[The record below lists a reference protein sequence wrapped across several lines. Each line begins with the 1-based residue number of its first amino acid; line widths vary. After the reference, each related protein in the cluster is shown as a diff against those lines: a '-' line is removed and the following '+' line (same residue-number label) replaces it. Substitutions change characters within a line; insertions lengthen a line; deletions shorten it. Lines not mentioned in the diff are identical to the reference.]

1 MTMTNCK
8 DLVWPALNS
17 AFEESV
23 SITDEDGECRITV
36 PFERAD
42 RDAITLWI
50 RREGE
55 EYVISDEGETYG
67 YLYLSNIN
75 LDQSRREK
83 RLSSTKQ
90 RFDLDSAKYEIKL
103 TTSKERLGQRLLDAI
118 QAVQSISYLS
128 YTRRQYTQTDFR
140 DEVGSYLNGKGYHY
154 ERNVDVEGD
163 SEPHRVDFH
172 VQNGKPT
179 YLDAL
184 HAEDVST
191 SHGMAER
198 TAFKWVDIQAGA
210 PEVKT
215 IAVLDDESGEYDE
228 RTVRILSNYSD
239 KYIPWSARGSI
250 PDAIG

>member
-1 MTMTNCK
+1 MTNCE
-8 DLVWPALNS
+8 DLVWPALKS
-17 AFEESV
+17 AFEENV
-23 SITDEDGECRITV
+23 SISDEDGECRITV

-50 RREGE
+50 RQEGND
-55 EYVISDEGETYG
+55 YVITDEGETYG

-90 RFDLDSAKYEIKL
+90 RYNLDSAKYEIKL
-103 TTSKERLGQRLLDAI
+103 TTNQENLGYRLLDAI
-118 QAVQSISYLS
+118 QAVQSISYLA
-128 YTRRQYTQTDFR
+128 YTRRQYTQTDFK
-140 DEVGSYLNGKGYHY
+140 DEVGGYLEGEGYHY
-154 ERNVDVEGD
+154 ERNVDIVGD

-172 VQNGKPT
+172 VHNGKPT

-191 SHGMAER
+191 AHSMAER
-198 TAFKWVDIQAGA
+198 TAFKWVDIQAA
-210 PEVKT
+210 EPDVTT

-228 RTVRILSNYSD
+228 RTVQILSNYSD
-239 KYIPWSARGSI
+239 RYIPWSTRGTLA
-250 PDAIG
+250 DVIG

>member
-1 MTMTNCK
+1 MTDCK
-8 DLVWPALNS
+8 DLVWPPLDS
-17 AFEESV
+17 AFEEGV
-23 SITDEDGECRITV
+23 TVTQEGGECQITV

-55 EYVISDEGETYG
+55 KYVITDEGETYG

-90 RFDLDSAKYEIKL
+90 RFDLDSAKYEVKL
-103 TTSKERLGQRLLDAI
+103 TTSEEKLGHRLLDAI

-140 DEVGSYLNGKGYHY
+140 DEVGSYLDREGYHY
-154 ERNVDVEGD
+154 ERNVEVEGG

-191 SHGMAER
+191 SHRMAER
-198 TAFKWVDIQAGA
+198 TAFKWVDIRSGV
-210 PEVKT
+210 PEAKT
-215 IAVLDDESGEYDE
+215 IAVLDDESGEFDE
-228 RTVRILSNYSD
+228 RTVRILSDYSD
-239 KYIPWSARGSI
+239 KYIPWSARGSLKQ
-250 PDAIG
+250 AIV